1 MWKFPQRGWSN
12 GRQDHGH
19 FLVLNGGML
28 NFYDIDDPIDVE
40 VTQSTVQAMK
50 GIGNEV
56 KKWTKQFS
64 VEDAIH
70 MSLDDVV
77 P

>member
-1 MWKFPQRGWSN
+1 
-12 GRQDHGH
+12 
-19 FLVLNGGML
+19 ML
-28 NFYDIDDPIDVE
+28 NFYDIDDPINVDV
-40 VTQSTVQAMK
+40 TVQAMK
-50 GIGNEV
+50 GISNEV